1 MPAAVNLA
9 YILYTSGTTGEP
21 KGVGITHRNVTRL
34 FASLPARLSAAQ
46 VWSQCH
52 SYGFD
57 ASAWEIWG
65 ALLGGGRLVIVPESV
80 AASPNDFHGLLVAE
94 HVSVL
99 TQTPAAV
106 AMLPTQG
113 LESVALVVAGEACPA
128 ALADRWAPGRVM
140 LNAYGPTETTICAAI
155 SAPLRPGSGMP
166 PIGVPV
172 SGAALFVLDSWLR
185 PVPAGVA
192 GELYIAGAGVGV
204 GYWRRAGLTASRFVA
219 CPFGGSGARMYRT
232 GDLVC
237 WRADGQ
243 LEFLGRTD
251 DQVKI
256 RGYRI
261 ELGEVATA
269 LAELAGVGQA
279 VVIAREDRPGD
290 KRLVGYA
297 TEIAPGQWTRPGC
310 GRN

>member
-1 MPAAVNLA
+1 M
-9 YILYTSGTTGEP
+9 
-21 KGVGITHRNVTRL
+21 GITHRNVTRL

-128 ALADRWAPGRVM
+128 ALVDRWAPGRVM

-172 SGAALFVLDSWLR
+172 SGRRCLCW
-185 PVPAGVA
+185 
-192 GELYIAGAGVGV
+192 IAGCARYRPGWPESCTLPVRASVLGIGVG
-204 GYWRRAGLTASRFVA
+204 
-219 CPFGGSGARMYRT
+219 
-232 GDLVC
+232 
-237 WRADGQ
+237 
-243 LEFLGRTD
+243 
-251 DQVKI
+251 
-256 RGYRI
+256 RG
-261 ELGEVATA
+261 
-269 LAELAGVGQA
+269 
-279 VVIAREDRPGD
+279 
-290 KRLVGYA
+290 
-297 TEIAPGQWTRPGC
+297 
-310 GRN
+310 